1 MASHFDRRQFAILA
15 SATFG
20 FLAVP
25 AALEVWARR
34 RRLVPDP
41 SGRPLLALHV
51 PDDEDAA
58 EAFGILFGIFLLAAS
73 DAECAWLAGCELA
86 CASTRELRRWGVE
99 PRGIHAVI
107 LSAVAEPTIVLAGP
121 APFADYREQLP
132 GESDEG
138 SRSDAIERRF
148 RERSP
153 VNHDWIA
160 RRLAAALGPGTPL
173 ADLACTRERAAT
185 GELDENEPPSFER
198 AVATPF
204 LVRERIAR
212 RPQERAEWNRRLT
225 ASVRDRW
232 ANVAPENSTW
242 TISTGCGYYYEIP
255 PPHDPRMSGACG
267 MGHVPERAQRFLH
280 FYTEAELH
288 GP

>member
-1 MASHFDRRQFAILA
+1 MSVDRRQFAILA
-15 SATFG
+15 SASFG

-25 AALEVWARR
+25 AALEVWAMR
-34 RRLVPDP
+34 RRLLPDP

-58 EAFGILFGIFLLAAS
+58 DAFGTLFGIFLLRAT
-73 DAECAWLAGCELA
+73 DAECAWLAGCDLA
-86 CASTRELRRWGVE
+86 CASTRELHRWGVD
-99 PRGIHAVI
+99 PRGVHAAI
-107 LSAVAEPTIVLAGP
+107 LSAVAEPTIALAGP

-132 GESDEG
+132 GETESVFDE
-138 SRSDAIERRF
+138 DAIERRF
-148 RERSP
+148 RERFP
-153 VNHDWIA
+153 VNHAWIA
-160 RRLAAALGPGTPL
+160 LQLAVALGPGTPL
-173 ADLACTRERAAT
+173 ADLACARERSAR
-185 GELDENEPPSFER
+185 GELDENEVPSFER

-232 ANVAPENSTW
+232 GSVAPKDSTW
-242 TISTGCGYYYEIP
+242 TFSGGCGHYYEVP
-255 PPHDPRMSGACG
+255 PPHYLRVSGTCG
-267 MGHVPERAQRFLH
+267 NGHVPEPAQRFLH

-288 GP
+288 GA